1 MNPVFWDT
9 ILKKKE
15 ITAYQQVL
23 LEWYRHHQRHL
34 PWRETRDP
42 YKIWVSEVM
51 LQQTQV
57 ETAIPYYHRFIKR
70 FPDVRRLAV
79 APLQMV
85 LKCWEGLGYYSRA
98 RNLHKAADEV
108 VSRHD
113 GQIPRTWDA
122 ICALP
127 GVGPYIASA
136 VLSIAYGRPFAV
148 VDGNVKR
155 VLARLLEEPTPVN
168 TSRAYGVFLP
178 QAELLL
184 ERSSPGQYNQALME
198 VGALVCKPSKPDC
211 APCPIKNYCL
221 GWQRGTVERYPR
233 KQRRKPVPV
242 VPVAVGVVRKSGRV
256 LLTQRKNEGLLGGL
270 WEFPGGKIATN
281 EKSDAA
287 CIREI
292 KEEVGLD
299 VKIDRFL
306 VRIRHAYTHFKIV
319 LDVYLCHYLNG
330 DVTLNGPTD
339 YRWITI
345 DEIDHYPLPKANL
358 KFIHIVKKEFICP
371 QVS

>member
-1 MNPVFWDT
+1 M
-9 ILKKKE
+9 KEKE
-15 ITAYQQVL
+15 IIAYQQVL
-23 LEWYRHHQRHL
+23 LEWYRHHKRRL
-34 PWRETRDP
+34 PWRETCDP
-42 YKIWVSEVM
+42 YLIWVSEVM

-57 ETAIPYYHRFIKR
+57 ETVIPYYHRFIKR
-70 FPDVRRLAV
+70 FSDVRRLAV
-79 APLQMV
+79 APLQTV

-98 RNLHKAADEV
+98 RNLHRAAGEV
-108 VSRHD
+108 VNRHD
-113 GQIPRTWDA
+113 SRVPHTWDA
-122 ICALP
+122 IRPLP

-136 VLSIAYGRPFAV
+136 VLSIAFGQPFAV

-155 VLARLLEEPTPVN
+155 VLARLLEEPEPVN
-168 TSRAYGVFLP
+168 TSRAYRVFLP

-198 VGALVCKPSKPDC
+198 AGALVCKPSKPDC
-211 APCPIKNYCL
+211 VLCPIKDYCRSRL
-221 GWQRGTVERYPR
+221 HGTVDNYPR

-242 VPVAVGVVRKSGRV
+242 IPVAVGVVRKNGRV

-281 EKSDAA
+281 EKSDVA

-306 VRIRHAYTHFKIV
+306 TRVRHAYTHFKIV
-319 LDVYLCHYLNG
+319 LDVYLCRYLRG
-330 DVTLNGPTD
+330 EVTLDGPTD
-339 YRWITI
+339 YRWVTI

-358 KFIHIVKKEFICP
+358 KFIHLVKEEFICP
-371 QVS
+371 